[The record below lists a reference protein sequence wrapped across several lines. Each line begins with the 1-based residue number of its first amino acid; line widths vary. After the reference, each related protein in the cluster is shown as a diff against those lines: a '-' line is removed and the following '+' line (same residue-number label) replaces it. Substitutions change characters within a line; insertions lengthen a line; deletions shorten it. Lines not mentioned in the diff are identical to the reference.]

1 MDLLC
6 DYPDQWALLDQL
18 ELVPHAVGEAM
29 RYRPIG
35 FALPRIATEH
45 LELAGVRIPA
55 ETIVLANTA
64 AANRDPAAF
73 SDPDRFDI
81 TRDNT
86 VGTLSFGNGAHYCLG
101 SHLARLELAQAP
113 DRDGPAHAQPP
124 PCRTSPVAV
133 DDRSHR
139 THHPA
144 PRIRPRTLN
153 PLSSHQLS
161 RLPIHAPI
169 IDSRKAWTN
178 SWGPAHTGRCPA
190 DNGRYISPDDPYRAR
205 CSTRPAPPPG
215 DPNIHFITD
224 DCE

>member
-1 MDLLC
+1 VDLLC

-35 FALPRIATEH
+35 FALPRIATEY

-55 ETIVLANTA
+55 GTIVFANTA

-81 TRDNT
+81 TRDNM

-113 DRDGPAHAQPP
+113 DRDGPAHAQPAP
-124 PCRTSPVAV
+124 YRTSPVVV
-133 DDRSHR
+133 DDRGHR
-139 THHPA
+139 THPLCPSNSTPDTEPA
-144 PRIRPRTLN
+144 NQPR
-153 PLSSHQLS
+153 
-161 RLPIHAPI
+161 A
-169 IDSRKAWTN
+169 
-178 SWGPAHTGRCPA
+178 
-190 DNGRYISPDDPYRAR
+190 
-205 CSTRPAPPPG
+205 
-215 DPNIHFITD
+215 
-224 DCE
+224 E